1 VTARLPSSITN
12 LIAGAD
18 VPQKQLAA
26 GWTLN
31 EVCGLMGPLAK
42 LVKARKLDC
51 ALAVDDV
58 MNMFVETL
66 LASGEIFKSDS
77 QHISTMFKAF
87 TSMSF
92 RPSPIFMSA
101 ITRLYCVDV
110 CCRRQTA
117 KTDALA

>member
-1 VTARLPSSITN
+1 MDPKRSVRSDGSTGQVGQGPKTRLCV
-12 LIAGAD
+12 G
-18 VPQKQLAA
+18 
-26 GWTLN
+26 G
-31 EVCGLMGPLAK
+31 
-42 LVKARKLDC
+42 
-51 ALAVDDV
+51 DDV